1 MPVLPSSGAAR
12 QLDLCVCICTRREL
26 AGNHSN
32 NMDWPL
38 HRIAFFSAEATVLK
52 VLALKMVPL
61 LRKFVFNECITTPV
75 VNKQFQLK
83 GCRVP
88 SRLPKSRKEFHS
100 VCKRPDPSLK
110 ILALP
115 RHYLRAIDSSNYD
128 QTTHQRTDV
137 AVNPDNG
144 KPLVGMPDSTTSMMD
159 HSIKGVVLNDV
170 GDEYEVNWSDGHCS
184 RYSTQFVNRM
194 CDVLRHSQHEERK
207 LWSGF
212 TEEFVRESNTLSIN
226 FADALTERGMGLSLQ
241 ALFLYG
247 ILLVKV
253 RLIDRSCLHGGCHC
267 NYNSFFALTS
277 TNLTRIPPPTTLELE
292 LQLSQHH

>member
-1 MPVLPSSGAAR
+1 
-12 QLDLCVCICTRREL
+12 
-26 AGNHSN
+26 
-32 NMDWPL
+32 
-38 HRIAFFSAEATVLK
+38 
-52 VLALKMVPL
+52 MVRL

-75 VNKQFQLK
+75 VTEQFQLK

-100 VCKRPDPSLK
+100 ACRRLDPSQK

-115 RHYLRAIDSSNYD
+115 RQYLRAIDTSNYD

-137 AVNPDNG
+137 AVDPENG
-144 KPLVGMPDSTTSMMD
+144 KPLVGTSDSTTSMMD
-159 HSIKGVVLNDV
+159 HSIMGVVLNDV

-184 RYSTQFVNRM
+184 RYSAQFVNRM
-194 CDVLRHSQHEERK
+194 CGILRQSQHEERK

-212 TEEFVRESNTLSIN
+212 TEESVRESNTLSIN
-226 FADALTERGMGLSLQ
+226 FADALTESGMGHSLR

-253 RLIDRSCLHGGCHC
+253 RLISRSCLQGGCHC
-267 NYNSFFALTS
+267 DYKF
-277 TNLTRIPPPTTLELE
+277 
-292 LQLSQHH
+292 LSCPYIKIYLGYPHQ